1 MDDREKDI
9 LRTALIYLQANLGD
23 ALEAFGGFS
32 DETANLHLMSVNGEL
47 IPQIKEDEIDQLLN
61 SLQ

>member
-1 MDDREKDI
+1 MDEREKDI
-9 LRTALIYLQANLGD
+9 LRAALIYLQSNLDD

-32 DETANLHLMSVNGEL
+32 DETADSDLMSVNGEL
-47 IPQIKEDEIDQLLN
+47 IPQIKEDEIDQLLT